1 VATALRDADRRVDLV
16 LEPRKTKWVF
26 KHADRLG
33 ARYVVLLAPDEAARG
48 SVRVKRL
55 SDSEQYDVRLE
66 DLVQWMVAASGEGG
80 DDQTSPVA

>member
-1 VATALRDADRRVDLV
+1 MATALRDADRRVDLV